1 MGKSQDTTFFG
12 LSPTVCFVI
21 TLYLMAW
28 TVFTLLTL
36 ETLYNYAVARGY
48 AATEGVIEDI
58 TISSAPRGS
67 SSRVLEY
74 AYEVGGK
81 TYRNRKPSVGPVDTD
96 ALARRW
102 PEGTRVTVYYDPR
115 DPRRAVLI
123 RDLSLS
129 HGWGW
134 PLFVLITLSPLP
146 LWLLLRRYARR

>member
-58 TISSAPRGS
+58 TRPAGCGYP
-67 SSRVLEY
+67 SRV
-74 AYEVGGK
+74 
-81 TYRNRKPSVGPVDTD
+81 RRSSPSG
-96 ALARRW
+96 
-102 PEGTRVTVYYDPR
+102 
-115 DPRRAVLI
+115 
-123 RDLSLS
+123 S
-129 HGWGW
+129 
-134 PLFVLITLSPLP
+134 
-146 LWLLLRRYARR
+146 

>member
-21 TLYLMAW
+21 TLYLMGWA
-28 TVFTLLTL
+28 VFTLLTL
-36 ETLYNYAVARGY
+36 KTLYDYAVARGY
-48 AATEGVIEDI
+48 AATEGVIERA
-58 TISSAPRGS
+58 TATTLRGGVS
-67 SSRVLEY
+67 YGFEY
-74 AYEVGGK
+74 AYEVDGQV
-81 TYRNRKPSVGPVDTD
+81 YRGRRVSVGPVDND
-96 ALARRW
+96 ALTRGWGR
-102 PEGTRVTVYYDPR
+102 GTRVTVYYDPR